1 MSMRTA
7 LSRCLPPALR
17 ASAKD
22 WLPPVLFRLL
32 RRLLVGPAPDGAPI
46 AAPAPA
52 AGPALPNVAG
62 VDVVEVDRAGL
73 LAGEL
78 FARRFNAHEVPNEQH
93 HFVAIASSG
102 DNALRVLGYV
112 HYTMWNGCALCGGLV
127 IDERAFRRL
136 PERLREDI
144 RAVGGIAELLLRTS
158 FERLPGDTVAIWGHV
173 GNKQSE
179 KVCLRAGFVRTED
192 KYLMVVWR
200 SAALSEADRKQ
211 WVARAKAIGPF

>member
-1 MSMRTA
+1 MSMRAA
-7 LSRCLPPALR
+7 LSRCLPPSLR
-17 ASAKD
+17 SSAKD

-32 RRLLVGPAPDGAPI
+32 RRLLVGPAPDGVPV
-46 AAPAPA
+46 AAPVPA
-52 AGPALPNVAG
+52 AGPALPSVDG

-78 FARRFNAHEVPNEQH
+78 FARRFDSHQVPDEPH
-93 HFVAIASSG
+93 HFVALADCG
-102 DNALRVLGYV
+102 DGALRTLGYV

-127 IDERAFRRL
+127 IDERVFRRL
-136 PERLREDI
+136 PPRLRQHI

-158 FERLPGDTVAIWGHV
+158 FERLPADTVAIWGHV

-200 SAALSEADRKQ
+200 SATLSAADKKQ